1 MRIIVLGSAAG
12 GGFPQWNCNCVNCRR
27 ARAGDPAAQVRT
39 QCSLAVSA
47 DGERWYLINA
57 SPDLRQQLATTPAL
71 HPHSGSPRHSPV
83 EGVVLTNGDIDHI
96 AGLLNLREGH
106 PFSVYA
112 TRRILTVLDRNPV
125 FNALDRDLVERR
137 PVGLGESVALDD
149 RLMVE
154 MFAVPGK
161 VALYLEDGVPEIGV
175 ETEDVVGVRIE
186 DDRGGFFFFVP
197 GCARLTPALARRLAG
212 AQVVFFDGT
221 LWQDDEMVR
230 LGAGSKTGH
239 RMGHMSVSGSTGSL
253 AAFAGLEVG
262 RKIYIH
268 INNTN
273 PMLLDDSPERA
284 AVSAAGWEVAY
295 DGMEVGLP
303 CPAP

>member
-27 ARAGDPAAQVRT
+27 ARAGDPEARART

-47 DGERWYLINA
+47 DGERWFLINA

-71 HPHSGSPRHSPV
+71 HPRPGSPRHSPV

-112 TRRILTVLDRNPV
+112 TRRILAVLDRNPV
-125 FNALDRDLVERR
+125 FNALDRDLVDRR
-137 PVGLGESVALDD
+137 PLGLGEPIALGD
-149 RLMVE
+149 RLRVE
-154 MFAVPGK
+154 IFAVPGK
-161 VALYLEDGVPEIGV
+161 VALYLEEGMPEIGG
-175 ETEDVVGVRIE
+175 ETEDVVGVRIDE
-186 DDRGGFFFFVP
+186 ERGASFFFVP
-197 GCARLTPALARRLAG
+197 GCARLTPALAKRMAG
-212 AQVVFFDGT
+212 APVVFFDGT
-221 LWQDDEMVR
+221 LWLDDEMVR
-230 LGAGSKTGH
+230 LGTGSKTGH
-239 RMGHMSVSGSTGSL
+239 RMGHMSVSGSTGTL

-262 RKIYIH
+262 RKIFIH

-295 DGMEVGLP
+295 DGMEVELP
-303 CPAP
+303 CLAP

>member
-1 MRIIVLGSAAG
+1 MRVIVLGSAAG
-12 GGFPQWNCNCVNCRR
+12 GGFPQWNCNCANCRR
-27 ARAGDPAAQVRT
+27 ARSGDRAAESRT

-47 DGERWYLINA
+47 DGERWFLLNA
-57 SPDLRQQLATTPAL
+57 SPDLRQQLTATPAL
-71 HPHSGSPRHSPV
+71 HPRPGSPRDSPV
-83 EGVVLTNGDIDHI
+83 EGVVLTSGDIDHV
-96 AGLLNLREGH
+96 AGLLCLRESH

-137 PVGLGESVALDD
+137 PVALGEPVTLGD
-149 RLMVE
+149 RLSVE

-161 VALYLEDGVPEIGV
+161 VALYLEEGSPEIGG
-175 ETEDVVGVRIE
+175 ETEDVVGVRVE
-186 DDRGGFFFFVP
+186 EDRGASFFFVP
-197 GCARLTPALARRLAG
+197 GCARLTASLARRLDG
-212 AQVVFFDGT
+212 ASVVFFDGT
-221 LWQDDEMVR
+221 LWQDDEMLR
-230 LGAGSKTGH
+230 LGAGGKTGL
-239 RMGHMSVSGSTGSL
+239 RMGHMSVSGSAGSL

-284 AVSAAGWEVAY
+284 AVTAAGWEVAY
-295 DGMEVGLP
+295 DGMEVELS
-303 CPAP
+303 CAAP